1 MKNIP
6 VSTVCKNQY
15 VIVLND
21 YLYVGV
27 VSMVGVSCFS
37 VTTTWSNDPIKHSTV
52 YFHINRRNFTII
64 YKSSFPLDYTDLTDI
79 LEDHPELLI

>member
-6 VSTVCKNQY
+6 VYAVCKNQY

-21 YLYVGV
+21 YFYVGV

-37 VTTTWSNDPIKHSTV
+37 VTTT
-52 YFHINRRNFTII
+52 
-64 YKSSFPLDYTDLTDI
+64 
-79 LEDHPELLI
+79 